1 MDWVVPRADAG
12 GPLDDRDGLRVRRAE
27 HSEYREGLLAVL
39 VALRPGLDGLRV
51 RLNGVCEG
59 LKLRAMGTGTG
70 RETKSMARADALRG
84 GPMDDGDSTLVR
96 MTGTGGGKSTCEG
109 GQEGKS

>member
-27 HSEYREGLLAVL
+27 HSEYRKGLLAVL
-39 VALRPGLDGLRV
+39 VALRPGLAGLRV
-51 RLNGVCEG
+51 RLAGVCGG
-59 LKLRAMGTGTG
+59 LKLREMGTGTG
-70 RETKSMARADALRG
+70 RETTPVAIADVLRG
-84 GPMDDGDSTLVR
+84 GPIDGGDSILVR
-96 MTGTGGGKSTCEG
+96 MTGTGGSKSTCEG